1 MPLCSVQGLHDLSV
15 LEKTFQNQLEKVDKG
30 GTVDA
35 QDFCSSMEIE
45 LTAWKA
51 KLFDSICKADRL
63 GSADKEKAMT
73 SINDIKIIV
82 ADMEAKI
89 HELKMECPS
98 EWSPQKKDIDE
109 GTVDLRSKYDETMD
123 FIGKSAPMSIPG

>member
-1 MPLCSVQGLHDLSV
+1 M
-15 LEKTFQNQLEKVDKG
+15 E
-30 GTVDA
+30 A

-63 GSADKEKAMT
+63 GSADKDKAMT

-82 ADMEAKI
+82 SDMEAKI
-89 HELKMECPS
+89 HELKTECPS

-109 GTVDLRSKYDETMD
+109 GTVDLRSKYEDTMA
-123 FIGKSAPMSIPG
+123 FIGKSSPMSIPG

>member
-1 MPLCSVQGLHDLSV
+1 M
-15 LEKTFQNQLEKVDKG
+15 
-30 GTVDA
+30 DA

-63 GSADKEKAMT
+63 GSADKEKAMA

-82 ADMEAKI
+82 ADMESKI
-89 HELKMECPS
+89 QELKTECPS
-98 EWSPQKKDIDE
+98 EWSPQKKDIDD

>member
-1 MPLCSVQGLHDLSV
+1 M
-15 LEKTFQNQLEKVDKG
+15 K
-30 GTVDA
+30 A

-51 KLFDSICKADRL
+51 KLFDTICKAERL

-82 ADMEAKI
+82 SDMEDKI
-89 HELKMECPS
+89 QELKTECPS
-98 EWSPQKKDIDE
+98 EWSPHKKEIDE
-109 GTVDLRSKYDETMD
+109 GTVDLRSKYEETMA
-123 FIGKSAPMSIPG
+123 FIGKSSPMSIPG